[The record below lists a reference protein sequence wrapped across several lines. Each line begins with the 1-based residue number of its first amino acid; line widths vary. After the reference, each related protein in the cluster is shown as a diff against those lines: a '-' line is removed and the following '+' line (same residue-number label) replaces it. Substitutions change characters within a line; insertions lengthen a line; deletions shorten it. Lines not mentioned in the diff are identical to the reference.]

1 MRLVH
6 LFTDPATR
14 AGINAAVE
22 DAEYRLSGLTTQQR
36 RIVDM
41 MIDGHAN
48 KIIAFNL
55 GISQRTVENH
65 RAAIMQRL
73 GARTMA
79 DVTRI
84 LLLAG

>member
-1 MRLVH
+1 MRLIH

-22 DAEYRLSGLTTQQR
+22 DAEYRLSGLTPQQR
-36 RIVDM
+36 RIVEM
-41 MIDGHAN
+41 MIDGHSN
-48 KIIAFNL
+48 KVIAFNMGL
-55 GISQRTVENH
+55 SQRTVENH
-65 RAAIMQRL
+65 RASIMQRL
-73 GARTMA
+73 DARTMA